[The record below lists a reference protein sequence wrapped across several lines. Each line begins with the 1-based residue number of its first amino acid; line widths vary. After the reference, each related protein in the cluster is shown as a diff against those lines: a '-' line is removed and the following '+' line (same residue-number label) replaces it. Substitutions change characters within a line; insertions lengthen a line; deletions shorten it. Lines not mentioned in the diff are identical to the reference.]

1 MLSDT
6 GRQRRERVKFKTKV
20 KMSPSKH
27 TSIFHSAIPWVQDHK
42 CGECHSCKMASC
54 DKTYLLMIHD
64 LKFKALIFNQYTTG
78 LEKSPWTSGYI
89 LTAQVTPMDNSP
101 GKSFSNKIIN
111 KTSK

>member
-1 MLSDT
+1 
-6 GRQRRERVKFKTKV
+6 
-20 KMSPSKH
+20 MSPSKD

-78 LEKSPWTSGYI
+78 LEKSPWTSRYI